1 MALLPDINE
10 KQTTENVRNFFNKV
24 FPRLQNMAHISYVEI
39 QSPIITGMPIGAK
52 TDNSNEDKLTTK
64 SILDDFL
71 RACKTMPYSYRD
83 IMELKYF
90 KGLSWFEITE
100 RLGYSTRRGHELIN
114 DAFLQFAYAFADT
127 EDFRVFLSIYLHL
140 IYSAQHN
147 KYIYK
152 GARYIR
158 NNKKCRR
165 NNSCDCINTSNV
177 DTKLQLNHR
186 VKQEK

>member
-10 KQTTENVRNFFNKV
+10 KQTIENVRNFFNKD

-39 QSPIITGMPIGAK
+39 KSPIITGMPTGAK
-52 TDNSNEDKLTTK
+52 TGNSNEDKLTNHTYAK
-64 SILDDFL
+64 SVLDDVL
-71 RACKTMPYSYRD
+71 QACRTMSYPYRD

-127 EDFRVFLSIYLHL
+127 EDFRVF
-140 IYSAQHN
+140 Q
-147 KYIYK
+147 
-152 GARYIR
+152 
-158 NNKKCRR
+158 
-165 NNSCDCINTSNV
+165 
-177 DTKLQLNHR
+177 
-186 VKQEK
+186 